1 MNNTIFFI
9 QVYEYH
15 ANTNKEIGNP
25 TNRSQQIV
33 LSAFERVKK
42 LIQIQPELHDL
53 SPEDATEYHRI
64 LGKRQKRDTSP
75 MFANVF
81 KELGE
86 LAQQSH
92 EVHHILNPTKA
103 ITWNDSD
110 F

>member
-1 MNNTIFFI
+1 MNTMRMP
-9 QVYEYH
+9 
-15 ANTNKEIGNP
+15 NKEIGNP

-42 LIQIQPELHDL
+42 LIQVQPELHDL

-64 LGKRQKRDTSP
+64 LGKAPKKRHVTNVRQ
-75 MFANVF
+75 VF

-92 EVHHILNPTKA
+92 EVHRILNPPKPLPEMN
-103 ITWNDSD
+103 ND